1 MKPKN
6 ALFWIVAIIGIL
18 LDYCTKQAVLQWIVN
33 TAGEP
38 AIETMKAAL
47 VAETGARV
55 IPMTTVIKGVLNFD
69 FILNDGAAF
78 GLFSK
83 QAMGAWLLPLLSLL
97 VSLGLI
103 FYGWFWRIKNRWEAT
118 GYGFVLGGAFG
129 NGIERLFG
137 INLVE
142 RLLGM
147 EPDLS
152 LRGYVVDFISVF
164 PTTNLPILNHPFP
177 IFNVA
182 DIWINLGILCLLVT
196 AFTEPTSGPRG
207 PRQAGLPTRQGK
219 GLKSRKIK

>member
-55 IPMTTVIKGVLNFD
+55 IPMTTVIEGVLNFD

-83 QAMGAWLLPLLSLL
+83 QAMGAWLLPQLSLL
-97 VSLGLI
+97 VS
-103 FYGWFWRIKNRWEAT
+103 
-118 GYGFVLGGAFG
+118 
-129 NGIERLFG
+129 
-137 INLVE
+137 
-142 RLLGM
+142 
-147 EPDLS
+147 
-152 LRGYVVDFISVF
+152 
-164 PTTNLPILNHPFP
+164 
-177 IFNVA
+177 
-182 DIWINLGILCLLVT
+182 
-196 AFTEPTSGPRG
+196 
-207 PRQAGLPTRQGK
+207 
-219 GLKSRKIK
+219 

>member
-6 ALFWIVAIIGIL
+6 APFWIVAIAGII
-18 LDYCTKQAVLQWIVN
+18 LDYFTKQAVIQWIVS
-33 TAGEP
+33 TSGEA

-47 VAETGARV
+47 AAETGARI
-55 IPMTTVIKGVLNFD
+55 IPMTTVIDGVLNFD

-83 QAMGAWLLPLLSLL
+83 QAMGAWLLPLLSLV
-97 VSLGLI
+97 VSLGLM
-103 FYGWFWRIKNRWEAT
+103 FYGWVWRIANRWEAI
-118 GYGFVLGGAFG
+118 GYGFILGGAFG

-137 INLVE
+137 INLLE

-147 EPDLS
+147 EPNLS

-164 PTTNLPILNHPFP
+164 PTTNLPVLNHPFP

-182 DIWINLGILCLLVT
+182 DIWINLGILCLLAV
-196 AFTEPTSGPRG
+196 ALTEPENGARGDTRGDKRPR
-207 PRQAGLPTRQGK
+207 PRKTHYFIFRG
-219 GLKSRKIK
+219 